1 MISMGD
7 LGPPELSK
15 DPTSPTALEQ
25 DTGTIGRAPEHSLIG
40 GFWALWP
47 EHGGREWT
55 TPH

>member
-15 DPTSPTALEQ
+15 DPTSPTALDQ